1 MANICDTTYK
11 VIGTSKA
18 LNDLYNTI
26 RKLEEKGK
34 GYVRLYELA
43 EHYGIDYEERQICVR
58 GSIYFYEMDELNEVL
73 TIGTETAWAGCH
85 ELFHAIND
93 RLDDELSFSWREVE
107 PGCSIYSVHDE
118 NDFFP
123 EECMVS
129 ANGEPFEDGMEDA
142 FDYISEAIAYWCEAM
157 KFERNNRSHDE
168 MLALIRNYE
177 YSDEDTYFYI
187 NEFEFE

>member
-26 RKLEEKGK
+26 RKLEEKGN
-34 GYVRLYELA
+34 GNVRLYELA

-129 ANGEPFEDGMEDA
+129 ANGEPFENGMEDA
-142 FDYISEAIAYWCEAM
+142 FDYISEAIAYWCEVM

-177 YSDEDTYFYI
+177 
-187 NEFEFE
+187 